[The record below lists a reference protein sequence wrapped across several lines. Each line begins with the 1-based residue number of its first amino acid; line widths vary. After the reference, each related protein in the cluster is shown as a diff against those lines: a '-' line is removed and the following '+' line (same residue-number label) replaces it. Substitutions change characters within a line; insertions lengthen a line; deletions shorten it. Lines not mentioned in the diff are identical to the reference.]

1 MSVSHLVSDANLLV
15 MTVPVK
21 RLRGQHHGDLRN
33 ALLAAALELVAERGP
48 RGFSVA
54 EAARRAGVSSAAP
67 YKHFAD
73 RDALL
78 AALAVS
84 GYEGQARRFSSALAA
99 ATADPV
105 DRLAAVVRTYVAFAV
120 EERPLF
126 DVVFGAGL
134 DKGRHPDV
142 AAASA
147 EVLAVLL
154 PETAA
159 VAPGEH
165 EARDL
170 LMAVASLAHGYA
182 VFLTERA
189 FGPVEEALAPT
200 LDRADAAVRA
210 LLAGYSPSRSPS
222 SSR

>member
-1 MSVSHLVSDANLLV
+1 MSGSYLVSTANLADV
-15 MTVPVK
+15 TAPVK
-21 RLRGQHHGDLRN
+21 RRRGQHHGDLRN

-78 AALAVS
+78 AALAVQ
-84 GYEGQARRFSSALAA
+84 GYGRQLLRFEQALGGAPAEPL
-99 ATADPV
+99 
-105 DRLAAVVRTYVAFAV
+105 DRLAAVARAYVAFAA
-120 EERPLF
+120 EERALF

-134 DKGRHPDV
+134 DKAEHPDV

-147 EVLAVLL
+147 AVLTLLL

-159 VAPGEH
+159 VARDE
-165 EARDL
+165 EQARER
-170 LMAVASLAHGYA
+170 LMAIASLCHGFA
-182 VFLTERA
+182 VFLAERA
-189 FGPVEEALAPT
+189 FGPVDAALAPT
-200 LDRADAAVRA
+200 LDRVEQAARA
-210 LLAGYSPSRSPS
+210 LVAGYSPSRSPS

>member
-1 MSVSHLVSDANLLV
+1 

-78 AALAVS
+78 AALAVR
-84 GYEGQARRFSSALAA
+84 GYEQQVQRFTAALAA
-99 ATADPV
+99 APDGPV
-105 DRLAAVVRTYVAFAV
+105 DRLAAVVRAYVAFAV

-134 DKGRHPDV
+134 DKAEHPDV
-142 AAASA
+142 GAASA
-147 EVLAVLL
+147 AVLALL
-154 PETAA
+154 LSETAA
-159 VAPGEH
+159 LAPGVD
-165 EARDL
+165 EAQEL

-189 FGPVEEALAPT
+189 FGPVDEALAPT
-200 LDRADAAVRA
+200 LDRAEGAARA
-210 LLAGYSPSRSPS
+210 LLAGHSPSRSPS

>member
-1 MSVSHLVSDANLLV
+1 
-15 MTVPVK
+15 MTAPVK
-21 RLRGQHHGDLRN
+21 RRRGQHHGDLRN

-78 AALAVS
+78 AALAVR
-84 GYEGQARRFSSALAA
+84 GYEEQAGRFRDALARA
-99 ATADPV
+99 PSEPA
-105 DRLAAVVRTYVAFAV
+105 DRLAAVVRAYVSFAA
-120 EERPLF
+120 EERALF

-134 DKGRHPDV
+134 DKAQHADV

-159 VAPGEH
+159 LTKDEERAQE
-165 EARDL
+165 L
-170 LMAVASLAHGYA
+170 LMALASLAHGYA

-189 FGPVEEALAPT
+189 FGPVEQALAPT
-200 LDRADAAVRA
+200 LDHVERSARA
-210 LLAGYSPSRSPS
+210 LLAGRTG
-222 SSR
+222 